1 MGFLP
6 KTPIFGENF
15 DTYPTMANL
24 THNITPH
31 SGLVL
36 EGGGMRGVFTCG
48 VLDSLMDRGIR
59 FPYAIGVSA
68 GACNGLSYMSSQRGR
83 AKFSN
88 IDLLEKH
95 RYIGFRHLL
104 TKGNIMDFDLLFHE
118 FPERIIPYDYATYEA
133 NDAHYEM
140 VTTDCLTGEP
150 CYLSEKRDPKRI
162 IDIVKASSSLPFVM
176 PISYVDGVA
185 MLDGGI
191 SDSIPVRHA
200 MDLGYDNLV
209 VVLTRNKGYRKPEKQ
224 LVPFWAYRKY
234 PALREAIRTRNMRY
248 NSDMELI
255 ERLETEGRIIVIRPE
270 RPIVV
275 GRMERDSNKLLALY
289 NEGYEVA
296 SKIDFSTTL

>member
-1 MGFLP
+1 
-6 KTPIFGENF
+6 
-15 DTYPTMANL
+15 MAKL
-24 THNITPH
+24 THNLTPK

-48 VLDSLMDRGIR
+48 VLDSLMERGIK

-68 GACNGLSYMSSQRGR
+68 GACNGLSYMSAQRGR

-118 FPERIIPYDYATYEA
+118 FPERIIPYDYAAYER
-133 NDAHYEM
+133 NDAVYEM
-140 VTTDCLTGEP
+140 VTTDCLTGQA
-150 CYLSEKRDPKRI
+150 CYLSEKHDPKRI
-162 IDIVKASSSLPFVM
+162 IDIVKASSSLPYVM

-191 SDSIPVRHA
+191 SDSIPVRRA
-200 MDLGYDNLV
+200 MELGYDNLC
-209 VVLTRNKGYRKPEKQ
+209 VVLTRNRGYRKREKHH
-224 LVPFWAYRKY
+224 LPFWAYRKY
-234 PALREAIRTRNMRY
+234 PALREALRTRNMRY

-255 ERLETEGRIIVIRPE
+255 ERLEAEGRIIVIRPE
-270 RPIVV
+270 RPIEV
-275 GRMERDSNKLLALY
+275 GRMERNTNKLLELY
-289 NEGYEVA
+289 NEGYELA
-296 SKIDFSTTL
+296 SKIDFIATL